1 MIVNILILFFILLLF
16 NQIFFVSSQF
26 RPILE
31 GITSSTSTQNQ
42 DMLKLEQ
49 KNAGTIGVLKQQLGT
64 LSGLD
69 KQINNL
75 NTNLDSLTNKV
86 IELSQTKN
94 INKQLNSE
102 S

>member
-26 RPILE
+26 TPILE

-75 NTNLDSLTNKV
+75 NTNLGSLTNKV
-86 IELSQTKN
+86 IELSQTQN

>member
-31 GITSSTSTQNQ
+31 GITTASPSQNQ
-42 DMLKLEQ
+42 DILKLEQ
-49 KNAGTIGVLKQQLGT
+49 KNAGTIGVLKQQMGT
-64 LSGLD
+64 LSDLD
-69 KQINNL
+69 KQIANL
-75 NTNLDSLTNKV
+75 NTNIGSLTNKV
-86 IELSQTKN
+86 IELSQTQN